1 LAAFAFAFR
10 LRGQGAQ
17 AEMADFFNK
26 DGKLGGMAVVP
37 GDALSSG
44 KTLPHVVLRLL
55 CDG

>member
-1 LAAFAFAFR
+1 
-10 LRGQGAQ
+10 
-17 AEMADFFNK
+17 MADFFNK